1 MLSDQPLITTILVNI
16 LLGAV
21 WHYAT
26 FFICIFKDTA
36 SFSPDKKMY
45 QPHKWE
51 NGGKFYSDVLKI
63 NQWKDL
69 LPQHIGKD
77 GFSKNHLDDISIEY
91 IDRFIMETCRGEWN
105 HKMNCWFFVI
115 IMLINPLFIGL
126 ILTFL
131 LFMGNLPFVFI
142 QRYNRLRLQKLRKA
156 VIHKAKLAEKK
167 SRRTESNAL
176 EANSR

>member
-63 NQWKDL
+63 NQWKDI

-77 GFSKNHLDDISIEY
+77 GFSKNHLDDITVEY

-105 HKMNCWFFVI
+105 HTMNCWFFVI
-115 IMLINPLFIGL
+115 IFLINSFFMAL
-126 ILTFL
+126 ILTFF
-131 LFMGNLPFVFI
+131 LFLGNLPFVFI

-167 SRRTESNAL
+167 CQRAEGSVLEIKSR
-176 EANSR
+176 

>member
-1 MLSDQPLITTILVNI
+1 MLSDQSLIITILLNI
-16 LLGAV
+16 LLGAL

-26 FFICIFKDTA
+26 FFICIFRDTA

-45 QPHKWE
+45 RMRKWE
-51 NGGKFYSDVLKI
+51 NGGRFYSDVLKI

-77 GFSKNHLDDISIEY
+77 GFSKDHLDDITIEY

-105 HKMNCWFFVI
+105 HRMNCWFFVI
-115 IMLINPLFIGL
+115 IMLMNSFFMGL
-126 ILTFL
+126 ILTFF
-131 LFMGNLPFVFI
+131 LFLGNLPFVFI
-142 QRYNRLRLQKLRKA
+142 QRYNRFRLQKLRKA

-167 SRRTESNAL
+167 CRRAEENAI